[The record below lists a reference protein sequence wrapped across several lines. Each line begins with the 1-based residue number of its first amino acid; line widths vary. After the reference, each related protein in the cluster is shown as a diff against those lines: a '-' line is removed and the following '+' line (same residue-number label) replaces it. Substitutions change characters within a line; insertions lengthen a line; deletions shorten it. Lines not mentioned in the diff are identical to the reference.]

1 MKRLSLVIVAI
12 LMTLFL
18 VSCNNKEIDNCFS
31 DLRSGLEEH
40 WTMSQD
46 YESIEDM
53 KNKELKD
60 IEIELKYMKK
70 YKNKEFE
77 DKEFKSLIK
86 KYITALESE
95 KKGYEKYYYNNE
107 MFNKFYYEKGSYVR
121 NECLS
126 KFVEDYN
133 FSVDDK
139 YSKKL
144 KTTIDDIKK
153 YKRISIGE
161 MINVSNKYGEV
172 SIAIDGFEIDQASMN
187 LIKEGYGFEDLE
199 KNQEIGILK
208 YILKNK
214 SYYDEYNE
222 NFVTVDSFIQIYD
235 KNNFAI
241 EASSTAGDYKGY
253 SPAAGAFAEVPKGQ
267 KKKLATEY
275 IIDNDNDKLFI
286 KIGEY
291 YSLMVDIE

>member
-1 MKRLSLVIVAI
+1 
-12 LMTLFL
+12 MTLFL
-18 VSCNNKEIDNCFS
+18 VSCNNKEVNDCFS

-40 WTMSQD
+40 WAMNQD

-53 KNKELKD
+53 KNEELKG

-70 YKNKEFE
+70 YKDKEFE
-77 DKEFKSLIK
+77 DKEFKSLVK
-86 KYITALESE
+86 KYITALECE

-107 MFNKFYYEKGSYVR
+107 KFNKFYYEKGLDVR
-121 NECLS
+121 SECLS
-126 KFVEDYN
+126 KFVEDYK

-139 YSKKL
+139 YSKNL
-144 KTTIDDIKK
+144 KTTIDDTKK
-153 YKRISIGE
+153 YKRSSIGE
-161 MINVSNKYGEV
+161 MVGVSNEYGEV
-172 SIAIDGFEIDQASMN
+172 SIAIDGFEIDKEAMN
-187 LIKEGYGFEDLE
+187 LIKEGYGIEDLE
-199 KNQEIGILK
+199 KNQEIGVLK

-222 NFVTVDSFIQIYD
+222 NFVTVDSFIQVYD
-235 KNNFAI
+235 KNNFII
-241 EASSTAGDYKGY
+241 EASSTADDYKGY
-253 SPAAGAFAEVPKGQ
+253 SAAAGAFAEVRKGQ